1 MIPSSALD
9 DPAPKPPVE
18 PPPDLEYD
26 NPVWA
31 TASGSVSSFST
42 RQTVTTTGN
51 QLEMILDGKLG
62 TLVGATFLQGEHDG
76 LAQLPSAD
84 VVVHASVDR
93 GELRASVEL
102 PSGRVRSAVG
112 SRERPITF
120 VSEAA
125 PTGRVLRVKLEAV
138 GGEVSDIA
146 YLVRVTSR

>member
-1 MIPSSALD
+1 MSTTT
-9 DPAPKPPVE
+9 PVGHRLGLGVE
-18 PPPDLEYD
+18 LFDC
-26 NPVWA
+26 
-31 TASGSVSSFST
+31 
-42 RQTVTTTGN
+42 QTVTTTGN
-51 QLEMILDGKLG
+51 QLEMILTANWARLSGRPSS
-62 TLVGATFLQGEHDG
+62 GEHDG

-112 SRERPITF
+112 CRERPITF
-120 VSEAA
+120 VSKAA